1 MKIRTTTRTVRSIIA
16 PIARI
21 TAWGLAVAIVVL
33 SVVPPGLRPETGLPH
48 ALEHSSIFWATG
60 LAFGLGYDR
69 RHGLLAILLVLFSGT
84 VEVAQ
89 LFVPGRHARLSDFII
104 DAASITVGVMM
115 VSLADRIHFGV

>member
-1 MKIRTTTRTVRSIIA
+1 MKIRTTTRTVRFIIS

-21 TAWGLAVAIVVL
+21 AAWGLAVAIVVL

-69 RHGLLAILLVLFSGT
+69 RHGLLAILLVLFSGA
-84 VEVAQ
+84 VEAAQ

-104 DAASITVGVMM
+104 DAASIAVGLMM

>member
-1 MKIRTTTRTVRSIIA
+1 MKIRTTTRTARSIIS

-21 TAWGLAVAIVVL
+21 AAWGLAVAIFVL
-33 SVVPPGLRPETGLPH
+33 SIVPPGLRPETGLPH

-69 RHGLLAILLVLFSGT
+69 RHGSLAILLVLFSGA